1 MAADDG
7 AAILVV
13 ETLCLTANLCIK
25 SLYQSQVFRI
35 VAPHLQR
42 LGEEPV
48 RKATTAY
55 LTVTEW
61 ADTDDDGHFVLLT
74 ELEEVAQVALTVP
87 TEVSF
92 YLFMETPEHV
102 GWQHI
107 DTAGLHF

>member
-7 AAILVV
+7 AAILIV

-87 TEVSF
+87 KELSF